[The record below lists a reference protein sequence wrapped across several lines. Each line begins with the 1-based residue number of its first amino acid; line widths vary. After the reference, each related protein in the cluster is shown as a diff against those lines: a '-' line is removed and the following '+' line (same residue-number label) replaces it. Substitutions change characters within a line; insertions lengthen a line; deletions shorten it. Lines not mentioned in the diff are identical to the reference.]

1 MDAYMYQYSC
11 PTNWYGTYNGLRNVY
26 TAKDLS
32 DEDAVNLAKDDL
44 KKSLGHRD
52 CAVSLLVKYKLSI
65 ESGKTYPSITKIP
78 FSESNNSKK
87 ISLD

>member
-11 PTNWYGTYNGLRNVY
+11 PGDWYGNYNGLRNVY
-26 TAKDLS
+26 TSKELS
-32 DEDAVNLAKDDL
+32 DEDAINLAKDDL

-52 CAVSLLVKYKLSI
+52 CGVSLLVKYKLSI
-65 ESGKTYPSITKIP
+65 ESVKTYPSITKIP
-78 FSESNNSKK
+78 FSESKNSKK